1 MNEAEAE
8 AETKAEAPQRA
19 KCNILCQTCVCVGD
33 FVCMCVFVQDLY
45 IFNFRFYECNA
56 NTFSCM
62 NKSNDLVGSASRIH
76 KRQYLCV
83 CMNTYTDTSVLCTT
97 VMYGRAI
104 ATIAAAAYGAF
115 CGST

>member
-8 AETKAEAPQRA
+8 AETEAEAPQRA
-19 KCNILCQTCVCVGD
+19 CPTARNAISFARHVCVWETLCACVCVY
-33 FVCMCVFVQDLY
+33 VFIQDLY

-76 KRQYLCV
+76 KQQ
-83 CMNTYTDTSVLCTT
+83 
-97 VMYGRAI
+97 
-104 ATIAAAAYGAF
+104 
-115 CGST
+115 